1 MKKILM
7 TVSSCATLIG
17 GYACDYQ
24 SEDYRIV
31 DHMLRF
37 GTSNSRKVME
47 NYKDE
52 TIYPYENYCLNLA
65 LSLASLKDKKLV
77 DIADK
82 TIQEIKKNVIKG
94 GKINHTCSNDPNS
107 SENEYGITKDGV
119 VRYDRQKNLSIIK
132 DLLDKIGFDGQY
144 VIENAQN
151 IIDDE
156 LEKLE
161 EDEP

>member
-1 MKKILM
+1 MLEQKKLEKGDI
-7 TVSSCATLIG
+7 VSLG
-17 GYACDYQ
+17 
-24 SEDYRIV
+24 
-31 DHMLRF
+31 LRLS
-37 GTSNSRKVME
+37 GLL
-47 NYKDE
+47 DE

-82 TIQEIKKNVIKG
+82 TIQEIKENVIKG

-119 VRYDRQKNLSIIK
+119 VRYDRQKNLSIIR
-132 DLLDKIGFDGQY
+132 DLIDKIGFDGQY